1 MAEEQKPVAVPAE
14 ETPATT
20 TAETTTAPAADA
32 PVEAAK
38 EETAPAGMRHHLTV
52 LPITLKCDHR
62 HALLTIHL

>member
-20 TAETTTAPAADA
+20 TTETTAAAATDA

-38 EETAPAGMRHHLTV
+38 EETAPAGMRNNS
-52 LPITLKCDHR
+52 PILSNMTNIDTAC
-62 HALLTIHL
+62 